1 MNTVI
6 SKIMNKAIAKEKT
19 LTKRKED
26 LKGKFE
32 RQKIKANYYARG
44 LCFSRR
50 LYFLRILNFLFQ
62 LEEIVHFLKTFT
74 Y

>member
-26 LKGKFE
+26 LKGK
-32 RQKIKANYYARG
+32 KIKANYYARG